1 MRILHV
7 LSSLNIG
14 GAERFVIDLAVEQQ
28 SNLHQIGIVSMGK
41 DEEPLQVEI
50 NTRGFSLHIT
60 SNIIELIKIIRCYDV
75 VNVHSSYCLLRVL
88 LASFFSRSKIVYTRH
103 NERVHVSNKWKFIYK
118 LAHIR
123 LTKMIFVAE
132 KARVNYLKHYPHFS
146 SKSVTVLNGVLPITK
161 QKTASLKCRLSIVGR
176 FVPLKAQHILIEAI
190 SNISNSSNIM
200 LSFFGVG
207 ELMENNKQLCKTLIP
222 SVEVTFH
229 GMEPNRDIIF
239 QQIDVLI
246 VTSETEGLSLAILEA
261 MASATPII
269 ASNVGGNPELV
280 KDGFNGFLYEFA
292 DSLELA
298 EHIETLIADE
308 TLCKIFGERSFEC
321 YESRFSM
328 GRCAAEYLTIYQK
341 NY

>member
-41 DEEPLQVEI
+41 PEEPLHQEI
-50 NTRGFSLHIT
+50 NSRGFSLHFT
-60 SNIIELIKIIRCYDV
+60 SNIIELIKIIRGYDV
-75 VNVHSSYCLLRVL
+75 INVHSSYCLLRVL
-88 LASFFSRSKIVYTRH
+88 VASLFSRSKIVYTRH

-118 LAHIR
+118 LAYFR

-161 QKTASLKCRLSIVGR
+161 QKTASLKRRLGIVGR

-190 SNISNSSNIM
+190 SNIPNPSNIM

-207 ELMENNKQLCKTLIP
+207 ELMEKNKQLCKTLIP
-222 SVEVTFH
+222 SVEVIFH
-229 GMEPNRDIIF
+229 GMEPDRDNIF

-246 VTSETEGLSLAILEA
+246 VTSETEGLSLAVLEA
-261 MASATPII
+261 MASETPII
-269 ASNVGGNPELV
+269 ASNVGGNPELI
-280 KDGFNGFLYEFA
+280 KDGHNGFLYEFG
-292 DSLELA
+292 DSIALA
-298 EHIETLIADE
+298 NHIKSLVADE
-308 TLCKIFGERSFEC
+308 ALCKTFGEHSFEL
-321 YESRFSM
+321 YNSHFSM
-328 GRCAAEYLTIYQK
+328 RRCAAEYLAVYQK
-341 NY
+341 